1 MIQYIVAAGI
11 GGLLG
16 LRRKK
21 RKKFASGGRLSEFD
35 AIERNDVIGYQ
46 SSKGEILNSISRH
59 LEDIGFK
66 IVEKE
71 SRQGYEANEEEYQL
85 YIEPVETISDA
96 ESESID
102 RFFRKIDTKAM
113 TRNLGESM
121 LIEFTLD

>member
-16 LRRKK
+16 LSRKK

-35 AIERNDVIGYQ
+35 AIKRNDIIGYH
-46 SSKGEILNSISRH
+46 SSKGEVLNSISNY

-71 SRQGYEANEEEYQL
+71 SRQGDESNQVEYQL
-85 YIEPVETISDA
+85 YVEPVETISDA
-96 ESESID
+96 ESMSID
-102 RFFRKIDTKAM
+102 RFFRKIDTTAM